1 MQRGAVFLA
10 ARLSSPWSPR
20 LGGTKDRDALA
31 TSHDLYT
38 VSIWFQPEPRSV
50 GCSSARGGAMW
61 TKIDSALVWP
71 NGKAYFFFGDEY
83 VRYDIEADRVDDGYP
98 LPIAGNWP
106 GLWVPVGAGV
116 VWPND
121 KAYFLRGSDYVR
133 YDITEDRVDD
143 GYPLPIAGN
152 WRGLSL
158 SRVDAAIVWPNNK
171 AYLFGH
177 YNTGAPFGA
186 DGYVRYDIDQD
197 QQDPGYPASVE
208 ANWTGLHSPIDA
220 VAVWPNGK
228 AYFFQGNWYSRYDI
242 KADSVDDGYPLP
254 ILDNWPG
261 IPITAPGPLSPPL

>member
-1 MQRGAVFLA
+1 
-10 ARLSSPWSPR
+10 
-20 LGGTKDRDALA
+20 
-31 TSHDLYT
+31 
-38 VSIWFQPEPRSV
+38 
-50 GCSSARGGAMW
+50 MW

-121 KAYFLRGSDYVR
+121 KAYFLRGGDYVR

-208 ANWTGLHSPIDA
+208 ANWPGLHSPIDA